1 MEKRNRKGEGTIF
14 SIYTDSISPVITGF
28 GKRCNQVDIKIDW
41 ETSLVAKLATKD
53 VSQSIFKNIDF
64 TTFWNFEYEDKT
76 DMITYVMGF
85 ISEEIKILTPPAPA
99 PDC

>member
-41 ETSLVAKLATKD
+41 ETSLTAKLATKD
-53 VSQSIFKNIDF
+53 VTLLFFKKIDF
-64 TTFWNFEYEDKT
+64 TTFWDFLYENKT
-76 DMITYVMGF
+76 NTKGQNNRGHY
-85 ISEEIKILTPPAPA
+85 
-99 PDC
+99 